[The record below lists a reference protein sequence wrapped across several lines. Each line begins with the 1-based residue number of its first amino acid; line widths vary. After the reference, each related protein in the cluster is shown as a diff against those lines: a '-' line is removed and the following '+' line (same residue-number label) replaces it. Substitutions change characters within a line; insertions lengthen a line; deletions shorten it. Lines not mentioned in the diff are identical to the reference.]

1 MAVAVDESLA
11 LAEQHLRA
19 NGKWDNTLILFMSD
33 NGGSLNKDC
42 PNQPMKAG
50 KYSNQEGGIHVR
62 SAMGGGYLPS
72 VLHGSET
79 RTVMHFVDFWPTF
92 SYLAGVSTTTKPGEP
107 GIDGKNVAPSWRKLY
122 SSNGADNEYI
132 SDANNGRVIIH
143 ATGEWRR
150 GRAFSYVTK
159 TAVWKLFGDLGS
171 KGQRPCANFGG
182 KCVWESLPNQGTTLV
197 GCSNSN
203 PCVFDVSSDRSESV
217 MKRLNSP
224 GVPTELKGI
233 AQAAFAHNA
242 RARTTYWVEET
253 QSRITFEGKD
263 CTTQACN
270 AGYQIEPV
278 NGVQY
283 VEGCFNGYNGKLAN
297 DILAAQNRW
306 VLGPYREGEGNS

>member
-1 MAVAVDESLA
+1 
-11 LAEQHLRA
+11 
-19 NGKWDNTLILFMSD
+19 
-33 NGGSLNKDC
+33 
-42 PNQPMKAG
+42 
-50 KYSNQEGGIHVR
+50 
-62 SAMGGGYLPS
+62 
-72 VLHGSET
+72 
-79 RTVMHFVDFWPTF
+79 
-92 SYLAGVSTTTKPGEP
+92 
-107 GIDGKNVAPSWRKLY
+107 
-122 SSNGADNEYI
+122 
-132 SDANNGRVIIH
+132 
-143 ATGEWRR
+143 
-150 GRAFSYVTK
+150 
-159 TAVWKLFGDLGS
+159 
-171 KGQRPCANFGG
+171 
-182 KCVWESLPNQGTTLV
+182 
-197 GCSNSN
+197 
-203 PCVFDVSSDRSESV
+203 

-242 RARTTYWVEET
+242 RARATYWVEET